1 MAQYITTNLWAI
13 WIIVTMLCLIIEL
26 SSGDFFL
33 TCFAIGALC
42 SVISSFIGFPFW
54 LQLLV
59 FVVCSVLCILSIRPS
74 LLRKL
79 HNRNEC
85 LCNADALIGRQGK
98 VIESIVPG
106 EYGYVKIDGDEWKAQ
121 SADGSPINVGN
132 IVRVISRE
140 SIIITVERI

>member
-1 MAQYITTNLWAI
+1 MAEYFTTNLWAI
-13 WIIVTMLCLIIEL
+13 WTIVTILCLIIEL

-54 LQLLV
+54 LQLLI
-59 FVVCSVLCILSIRPS
+59 FVICSVLCILFIRPS

-79 HNRNEC
+79 HNKNER

-98 VIESIVPG
+98 VIVSIVPR

-121 SADGSPINVGN
+121 SADGSPINVGDM
-132 IVRVISRE
+132 VRVIGRE
-140 SIIITVERI
+140 SIIISVERI